1 MHRKLE
7 CSVYLKIWNTHTR
20 TLALSGCSI
29 KIFKAKLPKDWT
41 ILIATDLTQDTI
53 SLSSRSSCSSSS
65 TSSNSSTK
73 NNNLNNNPRKCRQ
86 STKTTILSSRQNY
99 DSLHPEDGSCNENP
113 FRKTFVRRKQFYQNI
128 ERNGNEDNENSRSS
142 KLIWRRR
149 LCSLCSSASD
159 HRRSCSGLEQ
169 AKQTDKNA
177 NRLTLNANIQPF
189 APFVIQHDM
198 NSKTGGTLMLCQ
210 PSDSNGESSNNF
222 FGEVRNNSL
231 LLKPCVGGL
240 ELSPDGREV
249 RYATSTINSEDG
261 VESHLEVSMNK
272 DGSVITTRHKR
283 LGTPTEVSNNSV
295 LHVKY
300 ADGGKVLNISQSQ
313 HLSPSPK
320 VTQKSAPTTTTTTTG
335 GMPPLMSHPR
345 PNSAYC
351 TAQFPFSNP
360 CSHLGTLRY
369 NSLPN
374 LNGRVR
380 GPPIYEADFTGSSP
394 WIYNTHPADDEKRM
408 AYTRGQSVC
417 LETVCNEFEYE

>member
-1 MHRKLE
+1 MLLQTQTFLLNL
-7 CSVYLKIWNTHTR
+7 V
-20 TLALSGCSI
+20 
-29 KIFKAKLPKDWT
+29 
-41 ILIATDLTQDTI
+41 QDTI
-53 SLSSRSSCSSSS
+53 SLSSSRSSCSSS
-65 TSSNSSTK
+65 TCSSSSSSSFRSK
-73 NNNLNNNPRKCRQ
+73 NPRKCLR
-86 STKTTILSSRQNY
+86 STKTTIYSTRKNG
-99 DSLHPEDGSCNENP
+99 DGTRCEQTSNSCNENP
-113 FRKTFVRRKQFYQNI
+113 FRKVFVRRKQFYQNI
-128 ERNGNEDNENSRSS
+128 ERNDGDQKADES

-149 LCSLCSSASD
+149 LCSLCSSSSD
-159 HRRSCSGLEQ
+159 RKPCSGRTE
-169 AKQTDKNA
+169 KTDKNA

-198 NSKTGGTLMLCQ
+198 NSETGGTLMLCQ
-210 PSDSNGESSNNF
+210 DSNFGQANDNSFGPEPNNNNN
-222 FGEVRNNSL
+222 VRNNSL
-231 LLKPCVGGL
+231 LLRPCVNGL

-283 LGTPTEVSNNSV
+283 LGTPSEVSNNSV

-300 ADGGKVLNISQSQ
+300 GEGGKVLNISQSQ
-313 HLSPSPK
+313 HLSPSTRATPK
-320 VTQKSAPTTTTTTTG
+320 SPQSNVCQ
-335 GMPPLMSHPR
+335 PPLLASHQR

-351 TAQFPFSNP
+351 TAQFPFSHP

-394 WIYNTHPADDEKRM
+394 WLYNTHPADEEKRM
-408 AYTRGQSVC
+408 AYTRG
-417 LETVCNEFEYE
+417 